1 MGEDKSPLLWIFA
14 VIVAL
19 ILGAG
24 GGYWYGNKVGA
35 KAGYD
40 RGLTDAAKIQSGGT
54 QIKVDTGYKN
64 PFEKV
69 NLNPFKK

>member
-1 MGEDKSPLLWIFA
+1 MEEKSPLLWVFA
-14 VIVAL
+14 IVLAL
-19 ILGAG
+19 LLGSFG
-24 GGYWYGNKVGA
+24 GWWYGNKI
-35 KAGYD
+35 GYD
-40 RGLTDAAKIQSGGT
+40 RGLTDAAKIQSVGT